1 MRAGCAKPFGA
12 GQGVGGDDDV
22 IREICRAAFRPLAIG
37 ALTIA
42 GSALVAGALP
52 AAASDAPVG
61 VALTLDGGGIHVPR
75 PGFTQVFAADVTG
88 GVISNAQSA
97 ENIDRD
103 DWAYVVRPG
112 LDITFNSP
120 DPWLGRR
127 WTLAVR
133 GGVMNYDHLRKN
145 QITPAGEFLAGGR
158 VITPRITGGMRN
170 TDAGAGAEAYSF
182 DTRTQYRGSLSYYD
196 AGARL
201 ETSFSDGPVAVRPSI
216 GFALWSFDFD
226 ESVVNTALGASPASS
241 NTLKLD
247 TKSWNVGPVMGVAV
261 GVRVHPAITIGLES
275 FVSPYHADMDV
286 RGRQTFTGGGQGGT
300 PPVTVSDSRDLW
312 GVRGGGKLS
321 VAVNFSDQVTFSLA
335 GEVDALSHVPYA
347 DVPDSTTSGPL
358 NVKSDGSVLAGVTA
372 GLRIR
377 F

>member
-1 MRAGCAKPFGA
+1 MRG
-12 GQGVGGDDDV
+12 
-22 IREICRAAFRPLAIG
+22 ICRPALEPLAIG
-37 ALTIA
+37 ALAVGVLTLGA
-42 GSALVAGALP
+42 GPSP
-52 AAASDAPVG
+52 AEASDPPVG
-61 VALTLDGGGIHVPR
+61 VALKLDGGGIHVPR
-75 PGFTQVFAADVTG
+75 PSYTQVFAADVTG

-97 ENIDRD
+97 EKIDRD

-112 LDITFNSP
+112 LDFTFNSP
-120 DPWLGRR
+120 DPSFGRR

-145 QITPAGEFLAGGR
+145 QVTPAGEFLAGGR
-158 VITPRITGGMRN
+158 VITPRITGGTRD
-170 TDAGAGAEAYSF
+170 TTAGAGAEAYSF

-201 ETSFSDGPVAVRPSI
+201 ETSFSDGPVAIRPSI
-216 GFALWSFDFD
+216 GVALWSFDMD
-226 ESVVNTALGASPASS
+226 ESIVNTALGASPAAS

-247 TKSWNVGPVMGVAV
+247 TNSWNVGPVLGVAV
-261 GVRVHPAITIGLES
+261 GVRVHPAITVGLES
-275 FVSPYHADMDV
+275 FVSPYQADMDV

-300 PPVTVSDSRDLW
+300 PPVTVSDSRDVW

-321 VAVNFSDQVTFSLA
+321 VAVNFSDQVTFSIA

-358 NVKSDGSVLAGVTA
+358 SVKSDGSVLAGFTA